1 MFALGCIQAMK
12 CNKNTCPTGI
22 TTHNPRLQRGL
33 HPEDK
38 ATRVANYCVNMR
50 KEVEVIAHACGVPEP
65 RRLRR
70 FHARI
75 VQDGGNSVPF
85 NELFPSPDESDNDP
99 AAAIVASNTAASRPV
114 PTAEIAVPEQT

>member
-1 MFALGCIQAMK
+1 M
-12 CNKNTCPTGI
+12 
-22 TTHNPRLQRGL
+22 
-33 HPEDK
+33 
-38 ATRVANYCVNMR
+38 NMR

-85 NELFPSPDESDNDP
+85 NELFPSPDETDNDP
-99 AAAIVASNTAASRPV
+99 GAAIAASAPATPARLP
-114 PTAEIAVPEQT
+114 AGEIAVPAQS